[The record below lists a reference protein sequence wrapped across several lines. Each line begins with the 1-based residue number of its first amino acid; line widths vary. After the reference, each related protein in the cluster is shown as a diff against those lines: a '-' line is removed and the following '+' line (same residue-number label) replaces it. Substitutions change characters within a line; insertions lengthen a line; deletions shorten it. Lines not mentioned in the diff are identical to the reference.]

1 MYFNRFLLGALC
13 LTLLPVFPAMAQN
26 DRTQAGESRTLELV
40 GQLKDVIREAESRRY
55 SDPQLIQRLRNLV
68 RRYDRPQRATLLYDD
83 FRDGD
88 YTANPSWVVD
98 QGEFRVTRELGLRSV
113 FSAPVTPRP
122 TEDPPQ
128 RRGERSPFEIIGG
141 MIDEMSGHGERGTEQ
156 RTEQRKAPAPPQPST
171 AEIYTPLR
179 ISNAFAVK
187 LQMTSRGNPAESSRL
202 AFGPYQGS
210 ERNAGYRLVY
220 TPGKTPAFALVRI
233 SSGARSSIIE
243 VHNQAVNL
251 EDGRPHH
258 IEWRRNTE
266 GEMAVL
272 LDGQEILRT
281 SDRAFAD
288 PFDGFTIVNDD
299 GDYAFSEIAIFGSTV
314 GT

>member
-13 LTLLPVFPAMAQN
+13 LSLLPVFPAMAQN
-26 DRTQAGESRTLELV
+26 DRTQARESRTLELV

-83 FRDGD
+83 FRDGN
-88 YTANPSWVVD
+88 YTANPSWIVD

-122 TEDPPQ
+122 AEDPPQ
-128 RRGERSPFEIIGG
+128 RRDERSSFEIIGG
-141 MIDEMSGHGERGTEQ
+141 MIDEMSGRGERGRE
-156 RTEQRKAPAPPQPST
+156 ERKAPAPPGPSA

-179 ISNAFAVK
+179 ISNSFAVK
-187 LQMTSRGNPAESSRL
+187 LQMTSRGNPAERSRL

-220 TPGKTPAFALVRI
+220 TPGKTPAFALLRI
-233 SSGARSSIIE
+233 FSGARSSIIE
-243 VHNQAVNL
+243 VYNQAVNL
-251 EDGRPHH
+251 EDGRPHR

-266 GEMAVL
+266 GEMSVL

-288 PFDGFTIVNDD
+288 PFDGFTIVNND
-299 GDYAFSEIAIFGSTV
+299 GDYAFSEIAISGSTV